1 MELVAY
7 ITQPNSVAVFLLLV
21 ARFSGV
27 FAFFPFFDNQLI
39 SINVRAAMVFF
50 MSVAFYPLASYTLPD
65 MSMVEFLFAA
75 LFEILLGFLASVCL
89 QIVFAML
96 SFGGELISFTM
107 GLTMAS
113 AYDPVSGTQKPI
125 VAQLIAILGLLIALS
140 LDFHHT
146 IFLIISH
153 SIQATPLGG
162 FVFEPKSVEYF
173 IKAFGNIFAVGFSM
187 AFPILAIILLSDI
200 IFGMIMKTHPQFN
213 LLAIGF
219 PVKIA
224 IAFVVL
230 FLTISSII
238 FTFKNELAKAFL
250 AVGKIFLEQ

>member
-1 MELVAY
+1 M
-7 ITQPNSVAVFLLLV
+7 
-21 ARFSGV
+21 
-27 FAFFPFFDNQLI
+27 
-39 SINVRAAMVFF
+39 
-50 MSVAFYPLASYTLPD
+50 
-65 MSMVEFLFAA
+65 
-75 LFEILLGFLASVCL
+75 LGFIASICL

-125 VAQLIAILGLLIALS
+125 IAQLIAILGLLIALS

-153 SIQATPLGG
+153 SLNATPLGS
-162 FVFEPKSVEYF
+162 FVFEPKSVAYF
-173 IKAFGNIFAVGFSM
+173 VKAFGNVFAVGFSM
-187 AFPILAIILLSDI
+187 AFPILAIILLSDV

-224 IAFVVL
+224 IAFIVL
-230 FLTISSII
+230 VFTISTII
-238 FTFKNELAKAFL
+238 YTFKNELKSAFL
-250 AVGKIFLEQ
+250 AVGKIFLGQ

>member
-7 ITQPNSVAVFLLLV
+7 LTQPNSVAVFLLLL
-21 ARFSGV
+21 ARFGGV

-50 MSVAFYPLASYTLPD
+50 MSVAFFPLASYTLPD
-65 MSMVEFLFAA
+65 MSMVEFMIAA
-75 LFEILLGFLASVCL
+75 LFEVMLGFIASICL

-113 AYDPVSGTQKPI
+113 IYDPISGSQKPI
-125 VAQLIAILGLLIALS
+125 VAQLIALLGLLVALS
-140 LDFHHT
+140 LDFHHS
-146 IFLIISH
+146 IFLIIAH
-153 SIQATPLGG
+153 SIQSTPLGS
-162 FVFEPKSVEYF
+162 FTYEAQNTAYF
-173 IKAFGNIFAVGFSM
+173 IKAFGNIFVVGFSM

-224 IAFVVL
+224 IALVVL
-230 FLTISSII
+230 LLTISSIL
-238 FTFKNELAKAFL
+238 FTFKQELREAFF
-250 AVGKIFLEQ
+250 AVGKIFGG

>member
-7 ITQPNSVAVFLLLV
+7 LTQPNSVAVFLLLL
-21 ARFSGV
+21 ARFGGV

-39 SINVRAAMVFF
+39 SVNVRAAMVFF

-65 MSMVEFLFAA
+65 MSMVEFLLAG
-75 LFEILLGFLASVCL
+75 LFEIMLGFIASLCL

-113 AYDPVSGTQKPI
+113 AYDPVSGSQKPI
-125 VAQLIAILGLLIALS
+125 IAQLIALLGLLVALS
-140 LDFHHT
+140 LDFHHS
-146 IFLIISH
+146 IFLIIAH
-153 SIQATPLGG
+153 SLQATPLGS
-162 FVFEPKSVEYF
+162 FTYEPQSTSYF

-187 AFPILAIILLSDI
+187 AFPILAIILLSDV

-224 IAFVVL
+224 IALIVL
-230 FLTISSII
+230 LITISSIL
-238 FTFKNELAKAFL
+238 FTFKNELKEAFF
-250 AVGKIFLEQ
+250 AVGKIFGG

>member
-7 ITQPNSVAVFLLLV
+7 ITEPNSVAVFLLLL
-21 ARFSGV
+21 ARFGGV

-39 SINVRAAMVFF
+39 SINVRAGMVFF
-50 MSVAFYPLASYTLPD
+50 MSVAFFPLVNTQLPD
-65 MSMVEFLFAA
+65 ISMEEFIVAV
-75 LFEILLGFLASVCL
+75 LFEVMLGFMASICL

-113 AYDPVSGTQKPI
+113 AYDPVSGAQKPI
-125 VAQLIAILGLLIALS
+125 IAQLIAILGLLIALS

-153 SIQATPLGG
+153 SLSATPLGG
-162 FVFEPKSVEYF
+162 FVFEPKSVAYF
-173 IKAFGNIFAVGFSM
+173 VKAFGNIFAVGFSM
-187 AFPILAIILLSDI
+187 AFPVLAIILLSDV

-230 FLTISSII
+230 ILTISTII
-238 FTFKNELAKAFL
+238 YTFKNELKNAFL
-250 AVGKIFLEQ
+250 AVGKLFLGQ

>member
-1 MELVAY
+1 MDLVAY
-7 ITQPNSVAVFLLLV
+7 ITQPNSVVVFLLLM

-39 SINVRAAMVFF
+39 SINIRASMVFF
-50 MSVAFYPLASYTLPD
+50 MSVVCFPLVSYTFPD
-65 MSMVEFLFAA
+65 FSMIEFLIAA
-75 LFEILLGFLASVCL
+75 LFEIMLGFIASICL

-113 AYDPVSGTQKPI
+113 AYDPISGTQKPI
-125 VAQLIAILGLLIALS
+125 IAQLIILLALLVALS

-146 IFLIISH
+146 IFLVVSH
-153 SIQATPLGG
+153 SLNATPLGS
-162 FVFEPKSVEYF
+162 FIFEPKSLEYF
-173 IKAFGNIFAVGFSM
+173 VKAFGNIFLVGFCM
-187 AFPILAIILLSDI
+187 AFPILAIILLSDV

-230 FLTISSII
+230 VFTIPAIMFS
-238 FTFKNELAKAFL
+238 FKKELREAFL
-250 AVGKIFLEQ
+250 AVGKIFLGG

>member
-7 ITQPNSVAVFLLLV
+7 ITQPHNVAVFLLLI

-50 MSVAFYPLASYTLPD
+50 MTVAFFPLVETNIPD
-65 MSMVEFLFAA
+65 MSMVEFLVAA
-75 LFEILLGFLASVCL
+75 LFEVMLGFIASICL

-113 AYDPVSGTQKPI
+113 AYDPVSGAQKPI
-125 VAQLIAILGLLIALS
+125 VAQLIALLGLLLALS

-153 SIQATPLGG
+153 SLNATPLGG
-162 FVFEPKSVEYF
+162 VVFEPKSAAYF
-173 IKAFGNIFAVGFSM
+173 VKAFANIFAVGFSM
-187 AFPILAIILLSDI
+187 AFPVLAIILLSDV

-230 FLTISSII
+230 ILTISTIMY
-238 FTFKNELAKAFL
+238 TFQNELKSAFM
-250 AVGKIFLEQ
+250 AVGKIFLGQ

>member
-1 MELVAY
+1 MEFVAY
-7 ITQPNSVAVFLLLV
+7 ITQPNSVAVFLLLL
-21 ARFSGV
+21 ARFGGV

-39 SINVRAAMVFF
+39 SVNVRAAMVFF
-50 MSVAFYPLASYTLPD
+50 MSVAFFPLANYTLPD
-65 MSMVEFLFAA
+65 MSMVEFMIAG
-75 LFEILLGFLASVCL
+75 LFEIMLGFLASICL

-96 SFGGELISFTM
+96 SFGGEIISFTM

-113 AYDPVSGTQKPI
+113 AYDPISGTQKPI
-125 VAQLIAILGLLIALS
+125 IAQLIALLGLLVALS

-153 SIQATPLGG
+153 SIESTPLGS
-162 FVFEPKSVEYF
+162 FVFEPKSTEYF

-187 AFPILAIILLSDI
+187 AFPILAIILFSDV

-230 FLTISSII
+230 ILTITTII
-238 FTFKNELAKAFL
+238 YTFKNQLREAFF
-250 AVGKIFLEQ
+250 AVGKIFLQH

>member
-7 ITQPNSVAVFLLLV
+7 ITHPHNVVVFLLLV

-27 FAFFPFFDNQLI
+27 FAFFPFFDNQLV

-50 MSVAFYPLASYTLPD
+50 MSVAFFPLVNTSLPD
-65 MSMVEFLFAA
+65 MSMVEFLVAV
-75 LFEILLGFLASVCL
+75 LFEVMLGFIASICL

-113 AYDPVSGTQKPI
+113 AYDPVSGAQKPI
-125 VAQLIAILGLLIALS
+125 IAQLIAILGLLIAIS

-153 SIQATPLGG
+153 SLNATPLGG
-162 FVFEPKSVEYF
+162 FVFEPKSAEYF
-173 IKAFGNIFAVGFSM
+173 VKAFGNIFVVGFSM
-187 AFPILAIILLSDI
+187 AFPILAIILLSDV

-224 IAFVVL
+224 IAFAGL
-230 FLTISSII
+230 LLTISAIMY
-238 FTFKNELAKAFL
+238 TFKNELKNAFL
-250 AVGKIFLEQ
+250 AVGKLFLGQ

>member
-7 ITQPNSVAVFLLLV
+7 LTQPNNVAVFLLLM

-39 SINVRAAMVFF
+39 SVNVRAAMVFF
-50 MSVAFYPLASYTLPD
+50 MTVAFFPLAIEPLPD
-65 MSMVEFLFAA
+65 MSMVEFLIAG
-75 LFEILLGFLASVCL
+75 LFEIMLGFLASICL

-96 SFGGELISFTM
+96 GFGGEIVSFAM

-113 AYDPVSGTQKPI
+113 AYDPVSGAQKPI

-140 LDFHHT
+140 LDFHHA
-146 IFLIISH
+146 IFMIVSH
-153 SIQATPLGG
+153 SIQATPLGS

-173 IKAFGNIFAVGFSM
+173 VKAFGNIFAVGFSM
-187 AFPILAIILLSDI
+187 AFPILAIILLSDV

-230 FLTISSII
+230 ILTIPAIML
-238 FTFKNELAKAFL
+238 TFKRELREAFI
-250 AVGKIFLEQ
+250 AVGKLFVH

>member
-7 ITQPNSVAVFLLLV
+7 ITHPHNVVVFLLLV

-27 FAFFPFFDNQLI
+27 FAFFPFFDNQLV

-50 MSVAFYPLASYTLPD
+50 MSVAFFPLVNTSLPD
-65 MSMVEFLFAA
+65 MSMVEFLVAV
-75 LFEILLGFLASVCL
+75 LFEVMLGFIASICL

-113 AYDPVSGTQKPI
+113 AYDPVSGAQKPI
-125 VAQLIAILGLLIALS
+125 IAQLIAILGLLIAIS

-153 SIQATPLGG
+153 SLNATPLGG
-162 FVFEPKSVEYF
+162 FVFEPKSAEYF
-173 IKAFGNIFAVGFSM
+173 VKAFGNIFVVGFSM
-187 AFPILAIILLSDI
+187 AFPILAIILLSDV

-224 IAFVVL
+224 IAFVGL
-230 FLTISSII
+230 LLTISAII
-238 FTFKNELAKAFL
+238 YTFKNELKNAFL
-250 AVGKIFLEQ
+250 AVGKLFLGQ

>member
-7 ITQPNSVAVFLLLV
+7 ITQPYNVAVFLLLL
-21 ARFSGV
+21 ARFGGV

-50 MSVAFYPLASYTLPD
+50 MSVAFFPLASASLPD
-65 MSMVEFLFAA
+65 MTMVEFLIAA
-75 LFEILLGFLASVCL
+75 LFEVMLGFIASICL

-125 VAQLIAILGLLIALS
+125 IAQLIAILGLLIALS

-153 SIQATPLGG
+153 SLNATPLGS
-162 FVFEPKSVEYF
+162 FVFEPKSVAHF
-173 IKAFGNIFAVGFSM
+173 VKAFGNVFAVGFSM
-187 AFPILAIILLSDI
+187 AFPVLAIILFSDV

-230 FLTISSII
+230 ILTISTII
-238 FTFKNELAKAFL
+238 YTFKNELREAFI
-250 AVGKIFLEQ
+250 AVGKLFFGQ

>member
-7 ITQPNSVAVFLLLV
+7 ITQPYNVAVFLLLL
-21 ARFSGV
+21 ARFGGV

-50 MSVAFYPLASYTLPD
+50 MSVAFFPLASASLPD
-65 MSMVEFLFAA
+65 MTMVEFLIAA
-75 LFEILLGFLASVCL
+75 LFEVMLGFIASICL

-125 VAQLIAILGLLIALS
+125 IAQLIAILGLLIALS

-153 SIQATPLGG
+153 SLNATPLGS
-162 FVFEPKSVEYF
+162 FVFEPKSVAYF
-173 IKAFGNIFAVGFSM
+173 VKAFGNVFAVGFSM
-187 AFPILAIILLSDI
+187 AFPVLAIILFSDV

-230 FLTISSII
+230 ILTISTII
-238 FTFKNELAKAFL
+238 YTFKNELREAFI
-250 AVGKIFLEQ
+250 AVGKLFFGQ

>member
-7 ITQPNSVAVFLLLV
+7 ITQPNSVAIFLLLL

-39 SINVRAAMVFF
+39 SVNVRAAMVFF
-50 MSVAFYPLASYTLPD
+50 MSVALFPLASYTLPD
-65 MSMVEFLFAA
+65 MSMVEFLIAA
-75 LFEILLGFLASVCL
+75 VFEIMLGFIASVCL

-96 SFGGELISFTM
+96 SFGGEMISFSM

-113 AYDPVSGTQKPI
+113 AYDPVSGAQKPI
-125 VAQLIAILGLLIALS
+125 IAQLIALVGLLAALS
-140 LDFHHT
+140 LDFHHLV
-146 IFLIISH
+146 FLIVSH
-153 SIQATPLGG
+153 SIESTPLGS
-162 FVFEPKSVEYF
+162 FVFEPKSVGYF

-187 AFPILAIILLSDI
+187 AFPILALILLSDV

-230 FLTISSII
+230 ILTLASIL
-238 FTFKNELAKAFL
+238 FTFKNELRAAFD
-250 AVGKIFLEQ
+250 AVSKIFLGQ